1 MKPIDET
8 QKTKVA
14 GLPTQTTFS
23 KTLNP
28 NDTSTINQRA
38 ITLLA
43 IQDSPK
49 TTVELR
55 HNFGIMMPAARVH
68 ELRALGCPIE
78 TIKVTSIT
86 PDGIKHKAVAMYVYK
101 RAGHE

>member
-8 QKTKVA
+8 QKTKAA

-23 KTLNP
+23 KTLNM
-28 NDTSTINQRA
+28 NDTSTSNQRA

-43 IQDSPK
+43 IQNSPK

-55 HNFGIMMPAARVH
+55 HDFGIMHPAARIQ
-68 ELRALGCPIE
+68 ELRDFGYKIG
-78 TIKVTSIT
+78 TVRITSMT
-86 PDGIKHKAVAMYVYK
+86 PDGVKHKAFAKYVYGG
-101 RAGHE
+101 AGHE